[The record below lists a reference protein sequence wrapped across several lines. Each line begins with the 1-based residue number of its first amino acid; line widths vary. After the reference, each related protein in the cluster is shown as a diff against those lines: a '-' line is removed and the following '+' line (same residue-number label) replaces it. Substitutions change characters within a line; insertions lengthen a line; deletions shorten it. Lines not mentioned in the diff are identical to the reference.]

1 MSVGD
6 LLLVGAGGH
15 ARSCIDIIEQEGK
28 FNIVGLIGL
37 SSELGKKILDY
48 DVIGTDTDLPNFRSL
63 SKFALV
69 TVGQIGVSKLRS
81 ELYSKLL
88 SLDFTCPTVIS
99 PLAYISPHAR
109 IGSGTFVMHF
119 AVINAGAHVGENCIV
134 NSRALIEHDVTVDD
148 HCHISTGAIL
158 NGGSSVGSG
167 SFVGSG
173 SIVRESIKIGR
184 NSLLGM
190 GSTAFSDLPE
200 NSRGSQG

>member
-1 MSVGD
+1 MSNQD

-28 FNIVGLIGL
+28 FNVIGL
-37 SSELGKKILDY
+37 TGLPSEVGTKVLDY
-48 DVIGTDTDLPNFRSL
+48 DVIGTDADLPYLRGLTN
-63 SKFALV
+63 FALV
-69 TVGQIGVSKLRS
+69 AVGQIGVSKLRS
-81 ELYSKLL
+81 ELYSQLL
-88 SLDFTCPTVIS
+88 SLDFSCPPVIS
-99 PLAYISPHAR
+99 PHAYISPHAR

-134 NSRALIEHDVTVDD
+134 NSRALIEHDVAVDD

>member
-1 MSVGD
+1 MKDGN

-15 ARSCIDIIEQEGK
+15 TKSCIDVIEQEGK
-28 FNIVGLIGL
+28 FNIVGLTGL
-37 SSELGKKILDY
+37 PSELGTKVLDY
-48 DVIGTDTDLPNFRSL
+48 DVIGTDADLPNLRTFA
-63 SKFALV
+63 KFALV

-81 ELYSKLL
+81 ELYSQLL
-88 SLDFTCPTVIS
+88 SLDFSCPSVIS
-99 PLAYISPHAR
+99 PHAYISPHAR

-119 AVINAGAHVGENCIV
+119 AVINAGARVGENCIV